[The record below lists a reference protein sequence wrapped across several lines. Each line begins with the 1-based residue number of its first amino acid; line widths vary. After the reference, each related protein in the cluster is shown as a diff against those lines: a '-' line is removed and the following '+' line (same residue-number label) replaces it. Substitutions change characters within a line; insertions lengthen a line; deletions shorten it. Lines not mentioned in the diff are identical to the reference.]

1 MEKDTIM
8 KDMKLVSLVLLSVL
22 ISISCRLFTP
32 GSSNDNSNVP
42 NDSVNTSSIDFTT
55 PAEPLN
61 VTVALDETSTVSGTF
76 STSGNAMTLTA
87 ADGTVF
93 TLEVPPGA
101 LDRDTVITMTAV
113 KSITGAPLSSG
124 TVVAVQLE
132 PSGLFF
138 NEFVTLTVIPAQEI
152 PIENQIIFAYEGT
165 GQDYHLAIIDPKS
178 REIRI
183 KLLEFSG
190 AGVGSGGDKEWA
202 TNLQHQAND
211 SRVRLQNEVAKL
223 LQTERQAQILG
234 KEGND
239 QISSTLKSY
248 MQKYYDQVIQKEM
261 VAAEL
266 DCKYAEKAIQDLI
279 GLERD
284 NELLSLNVDANG
296 EIIPIVDDL
305 SGKIDKLVKLGEKC
319 KKSYLVSGTSSE
331 VSFSGTICSLDEPF
345 VLNATFP
352 GGSGVQT
359 FTPSSATGGEVAE
372 SSSGQGCVASGEG
385 SYTVA
390 INEDGSGT
398 LEWTVTATLTCPNI
412 SNTRTVTFTLPLQPA
427 PEGSCP

>member
-8 KDMKLVSLVLLSVL
+8 KDMKLVSLVLLLVL
-22 ISISCRLFTP
+22 ISISCELFTP

-42 NDSVNTSSIDFTT
+42 NDSVNTSGIDFTA

-61 VTVALDETSTVSGTF
+61 VTVELDETSTIGGTF
-76 STSGNAMTLTA
+76 SPNGSAMTLTA

-101 LDRDTVITMTAV
+101 LDTDTEITMTAV

-124 TVVAVQLE
+124 TVAAVQLE

-138 NEFVTLTVIPAQEI
+138 NELVTLTIVPAQEI
-152 PIENQIIFAYEGT
+152 PIENQIIFGYEGN
-165 GQDYHLAIIDPKS
+165 GLDYHLAVVDPKS
-178 REIRI
+178 RAIKI
-183 KLLEFSG
+183 KLMEFSG

-202 TNLQHQAND
+202 ANLQNQANN
-211 SRVRLQNEVAKL
+211 SRVRLQNEVGKL
-223 LQTERQAQILG
+223 LQTERRAQLFGSEENAEIWS
-234 KEGND
+234 
-239 QISSTLKSY
+239 ILKSY
-248 MQKYYDQVIQKEM
+248 MEKYYDQVIQKEM

-279 GLERD
+279 GLERQ
-284 NELLSLNVDANG
+284 NQLLGLNVDARG
-296 EIIPIVDDL
+296 ESIPIVNDL
-305 SGKIDKLVKLGEKC
+305 WEKIDKLAKIGEKC

-331 VSFSGTICSLDEPF
+331 VSFSGTICSLDQTF

-359 FTPSSATGGEVAE
+359 FTPSSATGGEVVE
-372 SSSGQGCVASGEG
+372 SSSGQGCVTSGEG

-390 INEDGSGT
+390 VNEDGSGT

-412 SNTRTVTFTLPLQPA
+412 SNTRTVTFSLPLQPA
-427 PEGSCP
+427 PAGSCP

>member
-1 MEKDTIM
+1 MEKNTIM
-8 KDMKLVSLVLLSVL
+8 KAMKLVSLVLLSVL

-32 GSSNDNSNVP
+32 GSSSDNSNVP
-42 NDSVNTSSIDFTT
+42 NDSVHTSGIDFTT

-61 VTVALDETSTVSGTF
+61 VTVELDETSTVSGTF
-76 STSGNAMTLTA
+76 SPTGNSMTLTT

-93 TLEVPPGA
+93 ALEVPPGA
-101 LDRDTVITMTAV
+101 LDADTAITMTAV

-124 TVVAVQLE
+124 AVAAVQLE

-138 NEFVTLTVIPAQEI
+138 TEFVTLTVTPAHEI

-178 REIRI
+178 REIKI

-202 TNLQHQAND
+202 ANLQHQAND

-223 LQTERQAQILG
+223 LQPERLAQLLG
-234 KEGND
+234 AEPND

-248 MQKYYDQVIQKEM
+248 MEKYYDQVVQKEM

-279 GLERD
+279 GLER
-284 NELLSLNVDANG
+284 NNQLLGLNGADANG
-296 EIIPIVDDL
+296 ETIPIVDDL
-305 SGKIDKLVKLGEKC
+305 PGKIAKLVKIGENC
-319 KKSYLVSGTSSE
+319 KAAYRIVGGLDDWQTDTAVCDIMQPFALTSPILTLNFSGGLSGTYSY
-331 VSFSGTICSLDEPF
+331 SGGPFGAAGNGSYTISLPDGIGK
-345 VLNATFP
+345 P
-352 GGSGVQT
+352 GT
-359 FTPSSATGGEVAE
+359 MTG
-372 SSSGQGCVASGEG
+372 SGEG
-385 SYTVA
+385 VA
-390 INEDGSGT
+390 GGATGSGT
-398 LEWTVTATLTCPNI
+398 ENYTLT
-412 SNTRTVTFTLPLQPA
+412 PLDPA
-427 PEGSCP
+427 ADCTQ